1 MGGIMK
7 KSVNMI
13 IEEQI
18 KKWQMQQMIT
28 RESDIKKKI
37 SVITVSREPGSGGIL
52 MAEKISGILGFE
64 LINNEIVTEMVRD
77 SEKSKLLVE
86 TLDERG
92 FSMIE
97 DWISAVISEKHLWP
111 DEYMQLLLKIVL
123 TISKH
128 GNAVIVGR
136 GANYIIPKDE
146 RLSVRIISPL
156 KTRVKNVSDQ
166 YEVSRDDAMMRIKRT
181 EANRHAFVKKYFYT
195 DISDPVHYDLV
206 INSEHLNIETGV
218 EIIKTALR
226 GRDA

>member
-1 MGGIMK
+1 MK

-18 KKWQMQQMIT
+18 KKWQMQQTMI
-28 RESDIKKKI
+28 REMDHTKKI
-37 SVITVSREPGSGGIL
+37 SVVTVSREPGSGGIL
-52 MAEKISGILGFE
+52 MAEKLSALPGLE
-64 LINNEIVTEMVRD
+64 LINKGSVTEMVRD
-77 SEKSKLLVE
+77 SEKSTGLVE
-86 TLDERG
+86 TVDERG

-156 KTRVKNVSDQ
+156 KTRIKNVSDQ
-166 YEVSRDDAMMRIKRT
+166 FDVTKEDAMMRIKRT

-195 DISDPVHYDLV
+195 DVSDPVHYDLV
-206 INSEHLNIETGV
+206 LNSEHLNIESSV
-218 EIIKTALR
+218 EIIRTTLLKRNA
-226 GRDA
+226 

>member
-1 MGGIMK
+1 MK

-18 KKWQMQQMIT
+18 KKWQMNQMIT
-28 RESDIKKKI
+28 HKADQKKNI
-37 SVITVSREPGSGGIL
+37 SVVTVSREPGSGGIL
-52 MAEKISGILGFE
+52 IAERLSGILGYE

-136 GANYIIPKDE
+136 GANYIVPWNE
-146 RLSVRIISPL
+146 RLSVRVISPM
-156 KTRVKNVSDQ
+156 KTRIRNVADQ
-166 YEVSRDDAMMRIKRT
+166 YDVSMEDARMRIKRT
-181 EANRHAFVKKYFYT
+181 EANRYAFVKKYFYT
-195 DISDPVHYDLV
+195 DMNDPVHYDLV
-206 INSEHLNIETGV
+206 INTEHMNINSCV
-218 EIIKTALR
+218 EIIKAALHNR
-226 GRDA
+226 NL